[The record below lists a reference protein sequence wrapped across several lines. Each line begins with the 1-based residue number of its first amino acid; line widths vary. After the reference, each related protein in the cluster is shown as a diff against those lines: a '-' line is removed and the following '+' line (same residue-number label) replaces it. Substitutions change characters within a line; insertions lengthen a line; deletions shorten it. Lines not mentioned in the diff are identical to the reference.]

1 MAEKINYQ
9 IVVWYPTVGW
19 KAGNK
24 KAAVGRAENFLKGID
39 KRGKVGYNNDVG
51 ATDSGCFLVQLKDNR
66 RFGRRAVIFFYF
78 GRHDDHA
85 DKNRIG

>member
-1 MAEKINYQ
+1 MKEKINYQ
-9 IVVWYPTVGW
+9 IVVGPPTVSW
-19 KAGNK
+19 KEENK

-78 GRHDDHA
+78 GRHDGHA

>member
-1 MAEKINYQ
+1 MFDVQ
-9 IVVWYPTVGW
+9 LTVGITRI
-19 KAGNK
+19 K
-24 KAAVGRAENFLKGID
+24 KPPQSRAENLKKGID